1 MKFELDWL
9 KKWNLYSPNAVA
21 MVDGDTLR
29 SLTYSE
35 LFQLSQRMAF
45 CLHSVFHVRKGDR
58 VALLSQN
65 QLEIFALHFA
75 CQRLGATLVPMN
87 YRLAAP
93 EIEFLLKDSQPSLL
107 VYEKDFLNLLSNT
120 SEFPKLQS
128 VVLSGESLALTE
140 QSLKKTDLYS
150 DFASSEE
157 DLALILY
164 TSGTTGFPKGAMLS
178 HRMLHWNSLN
188 TTLRLNVQSSDAA
201 VIFLP
206 LFHTGGWNV
215 LSTPFLHR
223 GAKIILTKK
232 FDGDQILSLTEKFG
246 CSLIFG
252 VPTTMDMMARS
263 PKFQTANLKSVRY
276 AIVGGEPMPL
286 ELIDLWHS
294 KGVPVR
300 QGYGL
305 TEFGP
310 NVFSLN
316 EEHAKSKQG
325 SVGFPN
331 FYIETKVC
339 DDSGQPVPANEIGEL
354 WLRGPSSMTG
364 YFDNPKSTQDT
375 LTADGW
381 LKTGDLVR
389 QDSEG
394 FFFIVGRKKEM
405 YKSGGENVYPAEVE
419 RVIQKIQ
426 GVREVAVIGI
436 PDPKWGEVGKAFI
449 ALEHSMQLSEDE
461 VVNYC
466 QQHLAKFKVPKQVQF
481 LSSLPKTDSGKI
493 QKSKLNLPV

>member
-1 MKFELDWL
+1 
-9 KKWNLYSPNAVA
+9 
-21 MVDGDTLR
+21 
-29 SLTYSE
+29 
-35 LFQLSQRMAF
+35 
-45 CLHSVFHVRKGDR
+45 
-58 VALLSQN
+58 
-65 QLEIFALHFA
+65 
-75 CQRLGATLVPMN
+75 
-87 YRLAAP
+87 
-93 EIEFLLKDSQPSLL
+93 
-107 VYEKDFLNLLSNT
+107 
-120 SEFPKLQS
+120 
-128 VVLSGESLALTE
+128 
-140 QSLKKTDLYS
+140 
-150 DFASSEE
+150 
-157 DLALILY
+157 
-164 TSGTTGFPKGAMLS
+164 
-178 HRMLHWNSLN
+178 MLHWNSLN
-188 TTLRLNVQSSDAA
+188 TTLRLNVQSNDAA

-215 LSTPFLHR
+215 LSTPFFHR
-223 GAKIILTKK
+223 GAKVILTKK
-232 FDGDQILSLTEKFG
+232 FDGDQILSLTERFN
-246 CSLIFG
+246 CTLIFG

-263 PKFQTANLKSVRY
+263 QKFQTALLNSVRY

-286 ELIDLWHS
+286 DLIDTWHS

-316 EEHAKSKQG
+316 EEHAKAKQG

-331 FYIETKVC
+331 FYIEAKVC
-339 DDSGQPVPANEIGEL
+339 DDAGQSVNANEIGEL
-354 WLRGPSSMTG
+354 WLRGPSCMTG
-364 YFDNPKSTQDT
+364 YFNNPKATQDT

-394 FFFIVGRKKEM
+394 FFYVVGRKKEM

-449 ALEHSMQLSEDE
+449 ALEKSTELSEED

-481 LSSLPKTDSGKI
+481 LASLPKTDSGKI
-493 QKSKLNLPV
+493 QKTKLN